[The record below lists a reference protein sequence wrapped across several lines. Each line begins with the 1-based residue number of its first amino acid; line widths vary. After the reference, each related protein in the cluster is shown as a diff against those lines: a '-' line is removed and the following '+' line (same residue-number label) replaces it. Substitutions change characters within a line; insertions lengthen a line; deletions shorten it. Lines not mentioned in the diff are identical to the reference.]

1 VPTQRHKYCLLWP
14 LNQVNAIPYYLINV
28 DVRKSHKLENLAI
41 DIMEMEQL
49 TTVSSVLFNAPPW
62 RHGTVYARV
71 RAYANL
77 YVPVPRPAGSAH

>member
-1 VPTQRHKYCLLWP
+1 
-14 LNQVNAIPYYLINV
+14 
-28 DVRKSHKLENLAI
+28 LENLAI

-77 YVPVPRPAGSAH
+77 CCMYPYPGRPAPPTKSHKIV